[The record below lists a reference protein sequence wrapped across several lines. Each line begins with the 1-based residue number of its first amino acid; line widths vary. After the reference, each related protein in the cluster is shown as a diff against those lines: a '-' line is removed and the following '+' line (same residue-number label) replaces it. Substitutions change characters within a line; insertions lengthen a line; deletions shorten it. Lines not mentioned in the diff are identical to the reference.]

1 MSIVKMKKIRLFAVR
16 SQKEALLNDLLHLGC
31 VEFSEPAAIVKEPAV
46 FDLVKKESSELE
58 RLRSQQA
65 ELARALEFLDHYA
78 PAKSSMFAA
87 RPGITARQ
95 LLDETQL
102 EERLRLAKA
111 LETLDGQIRRLST
124 LETQQNNL
132 IESLS
137 VWKDYDVPLD
147 ITGTQYTSIVLGGVP
162 SSIEFDDVD
171 STLSEAVPEAAL
183 FLVSTCE
190 DQHHLVLLCLKGR
203 QNDAADALRA
213 FNFTITAGKGLEGTA
228 TESIVRAEERLRE
241 IAAEKEELCKKIAG
255 NAPYRQELK
264 MAVDLLGTKIARAEA
279 AERLLGTERAVS
291 LIGWVPVPEEK
302 NLEAV
307 LSRYDCA
314 WELSEPEP
322 DETGKVPVSLKNNR
336 LTEPLMMVTNMYSLP
351 AYDGIDPNPLI
362 MPFFTLF
369 FGIMYADMGY
379 GAILFILGLLGSKLL
394 KPRGGLKYA
403 TGLLV
408 FCGITTFIFGAV
420 FGSLFGDAV
429 PVFAENIL
437 GISQVELW
445 NAIDPLEEPM
455 VMLVASLGLGVIQ
468 ILVGMAVKAYMLIRD
483 GKWIDAI
490 FDVGSWWLLFAGI
503 ALGALGMTWWVCIAG
518 AAALVLTQG
527 RDKPSIVGKIIG
539 GLASLYDITGFL
551 GDVLSYSRLMALLLA
566 SSVIASVVNVLG
578 SLSGSIIVFIIVFL
592 IGHAFN
598 MGINIIGTYVHAARL
613 QYLEFF
619 GKFYKDGGR
628 AFAPLKINTKFY
640 DIIKEEN

>member
-1 MSIVKMKKIRLFAVR
+1 MIVQMKKIRLFAVR
-16 SQKEALLNDLLHLGC
+16 LQKDALLSELMHLGC
-31 VEFSEPAAIVKEPAV
+31 VEFSEPASMVKDPEALT
-46 FDLVKKESSELE
+46 LVKKETSDLE
-58 RLRSQQA
+58 RLRSEQA
-65 ELARALEFLDHYA
+65 ELTRALDFLDHYA
-78 PAKSSMFAA
+78 PVKSKLFSV
-87 RPGITARQ
+87 RPCITADT
-95 LLDETQL
+95 LLDESKL
-102 EERLRLAKA
+102 AERLELAKSI
-111 LETLDGQIRRLST
+111 ETLDGQIRRLSA

-137 VWKDYDVPLD
+137 VWKALDVPLD
-147 ITGTQYTSIVLGGVP
+147 VDGTQYTRIVHGGVP
-162 SSIEFDDVD
+162 STIELDNVEQA
-171 STLSEAVPEAAL
+171 LEEAVPEAAIL
-183 FLVSTCE
+183 RVSTCE
-190 DQHHLVLLCLKGR
+190 DQHHLVLVCLK
-203 QNDAADALRA
+203 DKLTAAMEALRA
-213 FNFTITAGKGLEGTA
+213 FNFTVTGSKGLSGTA
-228 TESIVRAEERLRE
+228 SENIAHAEERLIE
-241 IAAEKEELCKKIAG
+241 IAAEKQQLSEKIADES
-255 NAPYRQELK
+255 PRKSELK
-264 MAVDLLGTKIARAEA
+264 MAADLQATRIARAEA
-279 AERLLGTERAVS
+279 AERLMGTERAVT
-291 LIGWVPVPEEK
+291 LIGWVPAAEEK
-302 NLEAV
+302 NLDAI
-307 LSRYDCA
+307 LSKYDCA

-322 DETGKVPVSLKNNR
+322 EETEKVPIALKNNK
-336 LTEPLMMVTNMYSLP
+336 LSQPLMMVTEMYSLP
-351 AYDGIDPNPLI
+351 SYDGIDPNPLI

-369 FGIMYADMGY
+369 FGIMYADIGY
-379 GAILFILGLLGSKLL
+379 GAILFILGILGSKLL

-408 FCGITTFIFGAV
+408 YCGITTIIFGAL

-429 PVFAENIL
+429 PVFTENIL
-437 GISQVELW
+437 GISRVELL
-445 NAIDPLEEPM
+445 NAIDPLEQPM

-468 ILVGMAVKAYMLIRD
+468 IIAGMAVKAYMLIRD

-551 GDVLSYSRLMALLLA
+551 GDILSYSRLMALLLA

-578 SLSGSIIVFIIVFL
+578 SLSGSIIVFIVVFL